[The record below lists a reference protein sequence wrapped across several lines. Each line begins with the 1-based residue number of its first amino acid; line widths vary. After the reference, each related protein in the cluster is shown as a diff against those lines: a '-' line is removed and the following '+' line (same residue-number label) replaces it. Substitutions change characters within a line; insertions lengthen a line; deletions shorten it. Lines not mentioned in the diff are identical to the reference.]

1 MANEVIP
8 IGTKIEMQSAGRK
21 TIKTEPVASE
31 IYISQLLQWSDTNQA
46 LIAVPTYQGRLIP
59 LRLDD
64 TYELQFVT
72 SKGLFR
78 CKGKV
83 LNRSKTSNNIAV
95 AEVKFTSALEKYQ
108 RRQFYRMNCIVPMT
122 FSVLTEVQKDLYKK
136 KKRCLTLEQKL
147 ELDQKIKNQ
156 EIVFSKGV
164 MLDISGGGMRFNSET
179 KQKSGDI
186 LLLQPALPETLMKR
200 LPLLLGY
207 VISCRRIPNR
217 EPLLYDNRIE
227 FIEISSAEQELIITY
242 IFKEERDRRKR
253 EAELK

>member
-108 RRQFYRMNCIVPMT
+108 RRQFYRMNCIVPMI